1 MKKFFTVLILIAI
14 AGCGTETSTV
24 TDEEQVLDPFGDPPG
39 YAGDPFA
46 GYGPVTSINLPADG
60 EPYIQEAVASGL
72 WSIQTAAC
80 GSMEAALSLR
90 DVLASKTDQPI
101 FIDNVGSYFKVRV
114 GAFSSAE
121 ESAGLRVF
129 LRSNGYPDAWSVE
142 REPTP

>member
-1 MKKFFTVLILIAI
+1 MKKFFIVLVLLAI
-14 AGCGTETSTV
+14 AGCGTETSSV
-24 TDEEQVLDPFGDPPG
+24 NDPEQVLDPFGDPPG
-39 YAGDPFA
+39 YTGDPFA

-60 EPYIQEAVASGL
+60 ETFIQEEVPAGS

-90 DVLASKTDQPI
+90 DILSSKTDQPV
-101 FIDNVGSYFKVRV
+101 FIDHIGSYFKVRV

-121 ESAGLRVF
+121 ESAGLREY

-142 REPTP
+142 REITP

>member
-1 MKKFFTVLILIAI
+1 MKKFFTVLLVI

-24 TDEEQVLDPFGDPPG
+24 NDREQVLDPFGDPPG
-39 YAGDPFA
+39 YTGDPFA

-60 EPYIQEAVASGL
+60 EAFIQEEVPTGS
-72 WSIQTAAC
+72 WSVQTAAC

-90 DVLASKTDQPI
+90 DILSSKTDQPVY
-101 FIDNVGSYFKVRV
+101 IDHTGGYFKVRV
-114 GAFSSAE
+114 GAFPTAE
-121 ESAGLRVF
+121 ESAGLREY